1 MKRRG
6 RRKAVK
12 WYYILAKVTDPAES
26 SQTTFVG
33 LSRKHFREMY
43 GSIIV
48 PKPFNMPRWAR
59 GQSSITRSF
68 SRWDYCVFGETADGK
83 TIYLYSDLPPKR
95 YK

>member
-12 WYYILAKVTDPAES
+12 WLLICSIIIDPKENS
-26 SQTTFVG
+26 KEENRG
-33 LSRKHFREMY
+33 MSRKQFRELY
-43 GSIIV
+43 GSIID
-48 PKPFNMPRWAR
+48 PKPFNMPRYAR
-59 GQSSITRSF
+59 GQSSVWRSF

>member
-12 WYYILAKVTDPAES
+12 WLLIYATIIDPRLVS
-26 SQTTFVG
+26 SLQNRG
-33 LSRKHFREMY
+33 MSRKHFRELY
-43 GSIIV
+43 RSIID
-48 PKPFNMPRWAR
+48 PKPYRMPRPRR
-59 GQSSITRSF
+59 GGLVWGY
-68 SRWDYCVFGETADGK
+68 WDYCVYGETADGK